1 MDVLQERKRQERERL
16 LRRSLDRYQRRLEQD
31 LELQRS
37 APSPEAVE
45 RLASGDRSS
54 IEILALA
61 CSLHADRPALGA
73 RAFTVEDGVLRY
85 LPRYQTLSYAEL
97 WARVQQFASGLRH
110 GGLVQPGDRV
120 AISGFASVDWLVADF
135 ACLYLAAVSVPLQ
148 TGMPAAD
155 LQQILGEVE
164 PRAIVCS
171 AEQLDAIAPALASC
185 PAVRSLIVMD
195 LEERDLARARAVAA
209 RMEALREEHGQRLA
223 LFTVADVARIGRQH
237 GIVPHAILSEARAGE
252 PDPLM
257 AILYTSGSTGT
268 PKGAM
273 FPESLVRAQWRAQ
286 ARGRV
291 SPVASIS
298 VGYMPLNHAA
308 GRFEVMR
315 SIMEGGVTHLVL
327 ASDMSTLF
335 EDIRIS
341 RPTRFLFVPR
351 VSAMIHQHYQA
362 ELVRRG
368 AGRASGAAGRIE
380 AEIMAEM
387 RRSFLGDRLVYGV
400 AGTAPT
406 APEIIDFLE
415 RCFEIPIYDGYG
427 STEAGVISFDGRL
440 SREDVLAFKIADVP
454 ELGYRATDAP
464 HPRGELRVKMRRH
477 VPGYYRNAQA
487 TRDLFDE
494 EGYLQT
500 GDIVELHGE
509 DEIVWL
515 DRKKNVLKLAQGE
528 FVSTSRLEG
537 VYAAMSPFIQQIY
550 VHGSSLRAYL
560 LAVVVPDQR
569 AVEAHLGPAASEGAI
584 KQLVRGELD
593 RIAREAG
600 LPRWEVPREILI
612 EASPFTRENG
622 LLTASNKPARP
633 KLKERYGA
641 RLDRMFEEIERTQ
654 LEKLQQLEGQ
664 RAGAS
669 AAEQVA
675 LAMEVTLGLRDV
687 DLRQTFVELGGDS
700 LAAVRLSTML
710 EERFGVAVPVGLIL
724 DPTSS
729 AQRLVAHVEERAGGA
744 ARAVTFSQVHGAG
757 ATVVRAADL
766 RLERFL
772 APEELDE
779 AARSAAP
786 ASGVRAA
793 LLTGANGFLGRFLL
807 LELLERAPRDG
818 GKVFCVV
825 RAASDAEALA
835 RLGAAYRA
843 DPALRRRFEELS
855 ADGRLEALAGDL
867 MKPRLGLSGAVFDR
881 LCDEVDGIVHNG
893 ALVNHAFSYPQLFE
907 PNVLGTAEIIRLA
920 LRRRRKAVGYV
931 STVGV
936 AGGRDPRDPVRE
948 DEDAQSLWKERPTD
962 SGYAVGYAAS
972 KWAGEVLLH
981 DLAQRFGVP
990 VGVFRCSMIMPD
1002 RRCVGEVNT
1011 SDFLTRLLAGIVYTA
1026 VAPRSFYAGEGAHHF
1041 DGLPVDFVAGS
1052 IAAVVT
1058 DLRAGFATY
1067 HVTNPHWEDAVSLD
1081 TMVDWIR
1088 TAGYEVSRIDEYAR
1102 WYEAFRERLEALSQ
1116 AQRQRSPLPI
1126 LRQWARPIG
1135 RELRFDTARL
1145 EQRLREIAA
1154 RPGARVDAAA
1164 PHLTEEYLHKY
1175 LRDMVAAGVIAGR
1188 AG

>member
-1 MDVLQERKRQERERL
+1 MDVPEERKRQEREGL

-45 RLASGDRSS
+45 RLAGGDRPS
-54 IEILALA
+54 IELIALA
-61 CSLHADRPALGA
+61 CSLYADRPALGA
-73 RAFTVEDGVLRY
+73 RAFTVEGGELRY
-85 LPRYQTLSYAEL
+85 LPSYDTLSYAEL
-97 WARVQQFASGLRH
+97 WARVQAFASGLRR
-110 GGLVQPGDRV
+110 GGLVLPGERV
-120 AISGFASVDWLVADF
+120 AISGFASVDWIVADF

-164 PRAIVCS
+164 PRAVVCS
-171 AEQLDAIAPALASC
+171 AEQLDAIAAALASC
-185 PAVRSLIVMD
+185 PAVRSLVVMD
-195 LEERDLARARAVAA
+195 LEERDAARAGAVAA
-209 RMEALREEHGQRLA
+209 RMKALREEHGQRLA
-223 LFTVADVARIGRQH
+223 LFTIADVERLGRQR
-237 GIVPHAILSEARAGE
+237 GIVPHAIPSEARAGE

-273 FPESLVRAQWRAQ
+273 FPESLMRALWQTQ
-286 ARGRV
+286 GRGRV
-291 SPVASIS
+291 APVASIS

-335 EDIRIS
+335 EDIRIT
-341 RPTRFLFVPR
+341 RPTRFMFVPR

-368 AGRASGAAGRIE
+368 AGLGGGAADRIK

-387 RRSFLGDRLVYGV
+387 RRSFLGDRLVYAV
-400 AGTAPT
+400 TGTAPT

-427 STEAGVISFDGRL
+427 STEAGMVSFDGRL

-454 ELGYRATDAP
+454 ELGYRATDKP

-477 VPGYYRNAQA
+477 VPGYYKNAQA
-487 TRDLFDE
+487 TRDLLDE

-537 VYAAMSPFIQQIY
+537 IYAAMSPFIQQIY
-550 VHGSSLRAYL
+550 VYGSSLRAYL
-560 LAVVVPDQR
+560 LAVVVPDRR

-633 KLKERYGA
+633 KLKARYGA
-641 RLDRMFEEIERTQ
+641 QLERMFDQIERTQ
-654 LEKLQQLEGQ
+654 LEKLHELEGQ

-675 LAMEVTLGLRDV
+675 LAMEVTLGLHDV
-687 DLRQTFVELGGDS
+687 DPRQTFVALGGDS

-710 EERFGVAVPVGLIL
+710 EERFGAAVPVGLIL

-729 AQRLVAHVEERAGGA
+729 VERLAAHVEERAGGA

-757 ATVVRAADL
+757 ATAVRAADL

-772 APEELDE
+772 APEELAE
-779 AARSAAP
+779 AARAAAP
-786 ASGVRAA
+786 ASAVRTVF
-793 LLTGANGFLGRFLL
+793 LTGANGFLGRFLL
-807 LELLERAPRDG
+807 LELLERAPRG
-818 GKVFCVV
+818 GTVSCVV
-825 RAASDAEALA
+825 RASSDAEALA
-835 RLGAAYRA
+835 RLRAAYGA
-843 DPALRRRFEELS
+843 DPALGQRFQELS
-855 ADGRLEALAGDL
+855 ANGRLEALAGDL
-867 MKPRLGLSGAVFDR
+867 TKPRFGLPEAVFDR
-881 LCDEVDGIVHNG
+881 LCDEVDGILHNG

-907 PNVLGTAEIIRLA
+907 PNVLGTVEIIRLA
-920 LRRRRKAVGYV
+920 LRRRRKPVGYV

-948 DEDAQSLWKERPTD
+948 DEDALSLWEERPTD
-962 SGYAVGYAAS
+962 SGYAVGYGAS

-981 DLAQRFGVP
+981 DLARRFGVP

-1002 RRCVGEVNT
+1002 RRYVGEVNT
-1011 SDFLTRLLAGIVYTA
+1011 SDFLTRLFAGIVYTA
-1026 VAPRSFYAGEGAHHF
+1026 VAPRSFYSGAGAHHF

-1052 IAAVVT
+1052 IAAVTT
-1058 DLRAGFATY
+1058 DLRAGIATY

-1088 TAGYEVSRIDEYAR
+1088 TAGYEVARIDAYAR
-1102 WYEAFRERLEALSQ
+1102 WYEVFRERLEALGQ
-1116 AQRQRSPLPI
+1116 PQKQRSPLPI
-1126 LRQWARPIG
+1126 LQQWARPIG

-1145 EQRLREIAA
+1145 AQRLREIAA
-1154 RPGARVDAAA
+1154 RPGARVEAVA

-1175 LRDMVAAGVIAGR
+1175 LRDMVAARVIAGR